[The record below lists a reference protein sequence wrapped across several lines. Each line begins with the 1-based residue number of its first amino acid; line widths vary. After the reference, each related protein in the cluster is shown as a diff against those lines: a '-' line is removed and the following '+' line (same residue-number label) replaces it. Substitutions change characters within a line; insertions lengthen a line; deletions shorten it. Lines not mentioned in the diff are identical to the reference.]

1 LVSHLFKTV
10 NINLKKQMMNKH
22 DIVKKLLDSKAVDF
36 NSIGKMVAE
45 IGPSLSLADE
55 PWEGF
60 CATMRT
66 FVHLYRLPGVNSP
79 LENINTLGQVAGELR

>member
-1 LVSHLFKTV
+1 
-10 NINLKKQMMNKH
+10 MNKH

-36 NSIGKMVAE
+36 NAIGKMVAE

-60 CATMRT
+60 CGTMRT
-66 FVHLYRLPGVNSP
+66 FIHLYRLPGVNSP
-79 LENINTLGQVAGELR
+79 LENINTLGQVAGEVR